1 MFEIRCIIC
10 RPDLYK
16 VFRPK
21 KANEVSNS
29 TYQTVHKLQY
39 LKVSGIKLTS
49 NIDKFLDMSSICCII
64 QGNN

>member
-39 LKVSGIKLTS
+39 LKVSSIKLTS